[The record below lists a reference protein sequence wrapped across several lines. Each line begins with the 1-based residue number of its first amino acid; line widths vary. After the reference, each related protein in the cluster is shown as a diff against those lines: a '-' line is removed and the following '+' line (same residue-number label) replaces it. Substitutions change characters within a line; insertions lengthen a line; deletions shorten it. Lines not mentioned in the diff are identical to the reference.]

1 VVLTIPYY
9 RVKRDLVQ
17 CHKRPITGTKE
28 TYYSVPSSHLARGAH
43 CSFDVCLLVL
53 CSKFQIVEMLVQA
66 GAQKD
71 VCVQVRPKKSKNEK
85 IVCVPSSSPVFC
97 PAFAPQ
103 TLFSSLGIDANEVL
117 FVSPPSVCK
126 LFFSFFFLK

>member
-1 VVLTIPYY
+1 
-9 RVKRDLVQ
+9 
-17 CHKRPITGTKE
+17 
-28 TYYSVPSSHLARGAH
+28 
-43 CSFDVCLLVL
+43 
-53 CSKFQIVEMLVQA
+53 MLVQA

-85 IVCVPSSSPVFC
+85 NVCVPSSSPVFC